1 MVLLSVEK
9 ISKSFADKLLFR
21 EISFGI
27 EEGQKV
33 ALVAKNGTGKT
44 TLLHLITGK
53 ESPDAGIISVRKET
67 KIGYLAQEPQL
78 PENKTIKEA
87 FLEIPV
93 PALQALA
100 AYENLLEKHAD
111 DAEME
116 AVLAQMERLQA
127 WDYDTRMKQILGK
140 LAIHDLTQTIANLSG
155 GQKKRIALAKALLE
169 EPDFLILDEPTNH
182 LDIEMTEW
190 LEGYLSSSALTLLM
204 VTHDRYF
211 LENVC
216 NEIIELENGEIYQ
229 HKGNY
234 EYYLEQKAARREREE
249 KELDKAKNLFR
260 KELEWIRKQPKA
272 RTTKSKA
279 RIDAF
284 EELAEKAS
292 KRMEEKKVQLE
303 MNLTRIGTKVLEL
316 HNISKTLGNKLL
328 FKNFTYKFT
337 REDRI
342 GLVGKNGAGKSTLLK
357 IMLGQMEPD
366 TGKVV
371 LGETVVPGYYKQEG
385 LQLSEDKR
393 IIEVITDIAEFLPLK
408 QGKKMTAAQLLERFL
423 FPREMHYNLVS
434 KLSGGEKRRLFLLT
448 ILMKNPNFLIL
459 DEPTNDLDIE
469 TLTVLED
476 FLADFPGCL
485 LIVTHDR
492 YFIDRLVDH
501 LFVIESDQSI
511 RDFPGNYSDYLIWKE
526 MESKKVKEVQ
536 KTKNIEQNTPVKEKT
551 KKLSY
556 KEQKELE
563 NIEIEMEKM
572 EQEKKILI
580 EKMNQGLEFDEV
592 DKVSKR
598 YQEIENWID
607 EKTLRWLELS
617 ELS

>member
-9 ISKSFADKLLFR
+9 VSKKYAEKLLFR

-27 EEGQKV
+27 ESGQKV

-44 TLLHLITGK
+44 TLLNLITGN
-53 ESPDAGIISVRKET
+53 ENPDTGLVSVRKEI
-67 KIGYLAQEPQL
+67 KIGFLPQEPQL
-78 PENKTIKEA
+78 PESKTIKEA
-87 FLEIPV
+87 ILEIPV

-100 AYENLLEKHAD
+100 AYELLLEKQAS
-111 DAEME
+111 AKEME
-116 AVLAQMERLQA
+116 LAIAKIEQLQA

-140 LAIHDLTQTIANLSG
+140 LAIHDLDLTIANLSG

-190 LEGYLSSSALTLLM
+190 LESYLSSSNLTLLM
-204 VTHDRYF
+204 ITHDRYF

-216 NEIIELENGEIYQ
+216 TEILELENGELYQ

-234 EYYLEQKAARREREE
+234 EYYLEQKAARKEREE

-292 KRMEEKKVQLE
+292 KRIEEKKVQLE

-316 HNISKTLGNKLL
+316 HNVSKTLGDKLL
-328 FKNFTYKFT
+328 FQNFTYKFT

-357 IMLGQMEPD
+357 IMLGLMESD

-371 LGETVVPGYYKQEG
+371 LGETVVPGYYRQEG
-385 LQLSEDKR
+385 LQLTEDKR
-393 IIEVITDIAEFLPLK
+393 VIEVITDIAEFVPLK
-408 QGKKMTAAQLLERFL
+408 QGKKITAVQLLERFL
-423 FPREMHYNLVS
+423 FPREMHYNMVS

-492 YFIDRLVDH
+492 YFIDRLADH
-501 LFVIESDQSI
+501 LFVIESDHSI

-526 MESKKVKEVQ
+526 MEDKKSKEVQ
-536 KTKNIEQNTPVKEKT
+536 KAKTAETIVVKEKS

-572 EQEKKILI
+572 ESEKKLLV
-580 EKMNQGLEFDEV
+580 EKMNNITDFEEM

-598 YQEIENWID
+598 YKEIEDWIE
-607 EKTLRWLELS
+607 EKTYRWMELS
-617 ELS
+617 ENV